1 MTRLLTGIYAGRESL
16 ITHGTGL
23 SVVSDNIA
31 NGSTTA
37 FKSTRM
43 EFGELLT
50 ESAGSLYGAPES
62 TGNGVKVDAQTTF
75 HSIQGALEFTG
86 RELDVAI
93 QGRGYFVLGQGT
105 DTKYSRAG
113 NFVADIDGNI
123 QAQSGESVLG
133 FTAESPDVPVPLS
146 LQAAGGD
153 AEATTDISITGNLAA
168 DDPLVDADALAAGF
182 DNFNDLNL
190 NTQFRSSIQV
200 VDSLGTQQD
209 VSLHYF
215 HTGPANPGE
224 PLTWQVQAY
233 VDSEQV
239 GGEAGTPS
247 LIGTATL
254 TFDGQGNLQ
263 NPDAAT
269 LNLQNVAWAN
279 GSAPGNVAIALGNF
293 TGFSGSSS
301 ISGINSNGVVSG
313 DVETIRFES
322 NGTVTAILTNG
333 EETPIG
339 QLAIATF
346 ANPNGLERSGNNNF
360 LETPDSG
367 TADIGTAQSDGRGVV
382 NGGALESS
390 IVDPANEFIT
400 MIRYQRG
407 YQASSSVVQTLSEIL
422 NQTIQIA

>member
-50 ESAGSLYGAPES
+50 ESQGSLYGAPTS

-93 QGRGYFVLGQGT
+93 QGRGYFLLGQGT

-113 NFVADIDGNI
+113 NFVTDIDGNI
-123 QAQSGESVLG
+123 QAQSGEAVLG
-133 FTAESPDVPVPLS
+133 FTAESPDTPVPLS
-146 LQAAGGD
+146 LRSAGGD

-168 DDPLVDADALAAGF
+168 SDPLVDADALAAGF
-182 DNFNDLNL
+182 DNFNDLNA

-215 HTGPANPGE
+215 HTGPANPGD
-224 PLTWQVQAY
+224 PLTWQVQAF
-233 VDSEQV
+233 VDGEQV
-239 GGEAGTPS
+239 GGVAGTPTAV
-247 LIGTATL
+247 GTPVTL
-254 TFDGQGNLQ
+254 TFDGTGALQ
-263 NPDAAT
+263 NPDAAV
-269 LNLQNVAWAN
+269 LNITANWAN
-279 GSAPGNVAIALGNF
+279 GAAASNVNVALGNY

-301 ISGINSNGVVSG
+301 ISGITSNGVVSG

-367 TADIGTAQSDGRGVV
+367 TAEIGTAQSDGRGVV

-400 MIRYQRG
+400 MIRFQRG